1 MTTAATAVATAS
13 KGYLAAALG
22 KLKELSLAVAE
33 PDSSVIGPLMTKLS
47 ELDETKAVVIAR
59 TLAYQDVF
67 NTLASKEI
75 SEMTFGK
82 RYEDI
87 AEDFDSIV
95 DDMKRL
101 VGQAERGSVSI
112 GDRFGNIYMKLSRG
126 DVAYRFDA
134 SQKTFSQV
142 MKDSL
147 DQAVREKRV
156 LEAYVDYRGA
166 LKESEVLTY
175 DLMKIGEER
184 FKAAEAAAA
193 EANAKVVAA
202 GDADPAERARLE
214 LARDE
219 AVRLQTAAEARWQS
233 AKRFSENLSTSYNLA
248 DMTFKRLEQITNL
261 KQEAV
266 DEGNSFFTTNKIV
279 FTALKVTMTGF
290 IGLHEATQ
298 TINNMKAGRA
308 KAIEAVAQVGDKLLE
323 DATKAAYL
331 SVDDGTVAAMKAL
344 ITSTTSWQSKQKQLQ
359 KDLREQ
365 SARNAEQI
373 VKDAE
378 AGRQAIIAAAA

>member
-1 MTTAATAVATAS
+1 MTTAAAVVSAAP
-13 KGYLAAALG
+13 KYLSSAIE
-22 KLKELSLAVAE
+22 KLKGLSIAVPE
-33 PDSSVIGPLMTKLS
+33 PDSSIIGPLMTKLS

-59 TLAYQDVF
+59 TLAYQDAF

-75 SEMTFGK
+75 SEMTFGE
-82 RYEDI
+82 RYNDI
-87 AEDFDSIV
+87 AENFDGIV
-95 DDMKRL
+95 ADMKRL

-112 GDRFGNIYMKLSRG
+112 GDRFGNIYMKISRG
-126 DVAYRFDA
+126 DVAYRFDS

-147 DQAVREKRV
+147 DQAMREQRI

-166 LKESEVLTY
+166 LKEAEVLTY
-175 DLMKIGEER
+175 DLMKIAEQR
-184 FKAAEAAAA
+184 FKEAEAAAT
-193 EANAKVVAA
+193 EANSKVVAA
-202 GDADPAERARLE
+202 ADTDPAERARLE
-214 LARDE
+214 LARDS
-219 AVRLQTAAEARWQS
+219 AVRLQSEAEARWQS

-248 DMTFKRLEQITNL
+248 DMTFKRLEQITKL

-298 TINNMKAGRA
+298 TINSMKAGRA
-308 KAIEAVAQVGDKLLE
+308 KAIEAVASVGDKLLE

-344 ITSTTSWQSKQKQLQ
+344 ISSTTAWQTKQKQLQ
-359 KDLREQ
+359 KEMREK
-365 SARNAEQI
+365 SAENTSIIA
-373 VKDAE
+373 KDAE
-378 AGRQAIIAAAA
+378 EGRQAIIAA

>member
-1 MTTAATAVATAS
+1 MTTATAVVAS
-13 KGYLAAALG
+13 APKFLSSAIA
-22 KLKELSLAVAE
+22 KLKGLSLAVVE
-33 PDSSVIGPLMTKLS
+33 PDSSVLGPLLTKLS
-47 ELDETKAVVIAR
+47 ELDETKTLVIGR

-75 SEMTFGK
+75 SEMTFGE
-82 RYEDI
+82 RYNEI
-87 AEDFDSIV
+87 TQNFDSIV

-112 GDRFGNIYMKLSRG
+112 GDRFGNIYMKISRG

-147 DQAVREKRV
+147 DQAEREKRV

-166 LKESEVLTY
+166 LKEAEVLTY
-175 DLMKIGEER
+175 DLMKLGEER
-184 FKAAEAAAA
+184 LKEAEAAAA

-202 GDADPAERARLE
+202 AGADPSERARLE

-219 AVRLQTAAEARWQS
+219 AVRLQSAADARWQS

-261 KQEAV
+261 KTEAV

-298 TINNMKAGRA
+298 TINSMKAGRA
-308 KAIEAVAQVGDKLLE
+308 KAIEAVANVGDKLLE

-331 SVDDGTVAAMKAL
+331 TVDDGTVTAMKAL
-344 ITSTTSWQSKQKQLQ
+344 ITSTTQWQIKQRQLR
-359 KDLREQ
+359 KEMSDK
-365 SARNAEQI
+365 SAENTAI
-373 VKDAE
+373 LVKESED
-378 AGRQAIIAAAA
+378 GRQAMIAAA

>member
-1 MTTAATAVATAS
+1 MTAAAVVASAPKYLSTAIE
-13 KGYLAAALG
+13 
-22 KLKELSLAVAE
+22 KLKSLSLSVPE
-33 PDSSVIGPLMTKLS
+33 PDSSLIGPLMTKLS

-75 SEMTFGK
+75 SEMTFGQ

-87 AEDFDSIV
+87 AQNFDSIV

-112 GDRFGNIYMKLSRG
+112 GDRVGNIYMKISRG
-126 DVAYRFDA
+126 DVAYRFDD
-134 SQKTFSQV
+134 SQKTFTQV

-147 DQAVREKRV
+147 DQATREKRI
-156 LEAYVDYRGA
+156 LEAYIDYRDA
-166 LKESEVLTY
+166 LKDAEVLTY

-184 FKAAEAAAA
+184 FKVAEAAAT

-202 GDADPAERARLE
+202 AEADPAERARLE
-214 LARDE
+214 LARNE
-219 AVRLQTAAEARWQS
+219 ADRVRSAAEARWQS

-290 IGLHEATQ
+290 VGLHEATQ
-298 TINNMKAGRA
+298 TINSMKAGRA
-308 KAIEAVAQVGDKLLE
+308 KAIEAVASVGDKLLE

-331 SVDDGTVAAMKAL
+331 SVDDGTVNAMKAL
-344 ITSTTSWQSKQKQLQ
+344 IGSTTAWQAKQKQLQ

-365 SARNAEQI
+365 SARNTDQI
-373 VKDAE
+373 AKDAE
-378 AGRQAIIAAAA
+378 AGRQAIINA